1 MAEGVNSFAEE
12 MKDNEV
18 FDQSIQF
25 GRGRGFFRIP
35 SEPRMPGPTSR
46 AFDTP
51 VLTSTRYVDR
61 AMPSPINQNSDL
73 SSLISEIAEKVGQSI
88 TAQLRSDNSTNRSN
102 SEQPAEMTLS
112 NVKLVMQSDVK
123 EPPIFRGDGSDKLTV
138 QEWENIMSLYLRKRA
153 IPTDEQSQEILDRLM
168 GKAGGVV
175 KIKLR
180 NNTSADCT
188 SKPRLIFDI
197 LKQHFSTISY
207 SSMPL
212 ADFYNTLP
220 MPSEDAMEYWIRLN
234 KTMDVAKECLERQ
247 GRRVCDP
254 SHEISMMFIKHC
266 PDKSLSNVFKFK
278 SAEKWSAGEIQERLD
293 EHMQERKARTFT
305 NLRSLN
311 ITEHRACTQSPDV
324 VETVAS
330 NSPLSIPPSPMVQ
343 SGSDSAC
350 MKSLVSLLDRLV
362 TQQTQFQVSPHHQ
375 ATTFQTYRKPCRVC
389 RSLDHSTVSHCRQ
402 DNRCLKCLTPGHWK
416 KDCPQRADRN
426 QHQLESGAGRPPNQL
441 NY

>member
-1 MAEGVNSFAEE
+1 
-12 MKDNEV
+12 
-18 FDQSIQF
+18 
-25 GRGRGFFRIP
+25 
-35 SEPRMPGPTSR
+35 MPGPTSR

-61 AMPSPINQNSDL
+61 AMPSPINQNPDL
-73 SSLISEIAEKVGQSI
+73 SSLISEIAKKLGQSI

-123 EPPIFRGDGSDKLTV
+123 ESPIFRGDGSDKLTV

-153 IPTDEQSQEILDRLM
+153 ILIDEQSQEILDRLM
-168 GKAGGVV
+168 GKAGDVV

-220 MPSEDAMEYWIRLN
+220 MPSKDAMEYWIRLN
-234 KTMDVAKECLERQ
+234 KTMDVAKECLERR
-247 GRRVCDP
+247 GRLVCDP
-254 SHEISMMFIKHC
+254 SHEISMMLIQHC

-293 EHMQERKARTFT
+293 EHMQERKARTFS

-330 NSPLSIPPSPMVQ
+330 NACFTPQ
-343 SGSDSAC
+343 ASAA
-350 MKSLVSLLDRLV
+350 LW
-362 TQQTQFQVSPHHQ
+362 Q
-375 ATTFQTYRKPCRVC
+375 
-389 RSLDHSTVSHCRQ
+389 
-402 DNRCLKCLTPGHWK
+402 
-416 KDCPQRADRN
+416 
-426 QHQLESGAGRPPNQL
+426 
-441 NY
+441 

>member
-1 MAEGVNSFAEE
+1 
-12 MKDNEV
+12 
-18 FDQSIQF
+18 
-25 GRGRGFFRIP
+25 
-35 SEPRMPGPTSR
+35 MPGPTSR

-61 AMPSPINQNSDL
+61 AMPSPINQNPDL
-73 SSLISEIAEKVGQSI
+73 SSLISEIAEKLGQSI

-168 GKAGGVV
+168 GKAGDVV

-234 KTMDVAKECLERQ
+234 KTMDVAKECLERR
-247 GRRVCDP
+247 GRRFV
-254 SHEISMMFIKHC
+254 IQVM
-266 PDKSLSNVFKFK
+266 K
-278 SAEKWSAGEIQERLD
+278 SA
-293 EHMQERKARTFT
+293 
-305 NLRSLN
+305 
-311 ITEHRACTQSPDV
+311 
-324 VETVAS
+324 
-330 NSPLSIPPSPMVQ
+330 
-343 SGSDSAC
+343 
-350 MKSLVSLLDRLV
+350 
-362 TQQTQFQVSPHHQ
+362 
-375 ATTFQTYRKPCRVC
+375 
-389 RSLDHSTVSHCRQ
+389 
-402 DNRCLKCLTPGHWK
+402 
-416 KDCPQRADRN
+416 
-426 QHQLESGAGRPPNQL
+426 
-441 NY
+441 